1 MVLVTSTHAALSFSA
16 MQIGR
21 LAVVLLL
28 PALALATVTDLN
40 LLTCIILMG
49 AIATLYTITGGMAAV
64 VWTDVVQAALLMTGA
79 LVAVVTVFLS
89 LEGGFGQFVSIVRT
103 DNKMQMILPT
113 MDIGVAAAWVVIVG
127 NVFSRLSGLTSDQS
141 VIQRYLTTP
150 DVQASRRALWL
161 DVAVSIPWAIIAFLL
176 GTALYVFYKAH
187 PELLH
192 PSVDPNGI
200 VPLFIAQALPPGLT
214 GILIAAIFAAAMSSL
229 DSAMHSTST
238 VLVSDVFIRFRE
250 KSSERTRILLAKGIV
265 FVLGIFGTLVAVYLA
280 TTGVKSIWDQFITV
294 VGLFVGVLAGLF
306 TLGMFTRRTD
316 GWDALSGALVGVLAM
331 YWVSQYTRV
340 SFFLYPAVG
349 IIVCFI
355 AGYLF
360 SFWPRRRV
368 LKPEL
373 TAVAAESRLEQL
385 S

>member
-1 MVLVTSTHAALSFSA
+1 
-16 MQIGR
+16 
-21 LAVVLLL
+21 
-28 PALALATVTDLN
+28 
-40 LLTCIILMG
+40 
-49 AIATLYTITGGMAAV
+49 
-64 VWTDVVQAALLMTGA
+64 
-79 LVAVVTVFLS
+79 
-89 LEGGFGQFVSIVRT
+89 
-103 DNKMQMILPT
+103 MILPT

-127 NVFSRLSGLTSDQS
+127 NVFSRLSRLTSDQS

-349 IIVCFI
+349 IIACFI

-360 SFWPRRRV
+360 SFCPRRRI